1 MNLTN
6 ILFDKSGLTEHSLS
20 MGGALGLWDIAANKI
35 ARIPIYIIFLKQ
47 VQDKDLQRF
56 INATINIVQ
65 KEIAKIQKVFKEK
78 GFDYPSEPNWERK
91 LKDESPFVISASIL
105 NDEEISNALKEIIRG
120 ILGLETEAL
129 RNSTVP
135 EIRDLVY
142 ELLKDDNEVFSS
154 LLRLQ
159 KEKNWISLTPVI
171 LPQQ

>member
-6 ILFDKSGLTEHSLS
+6 ILFDKSGLPEHSLS
-20 MGGALGLWDIAANKI
+20 TGGALGLWDIASNKI

-47 VQDKDLQRF
+47 VKDKDLHKF
-56 INATINIVQ
+56 INSTINIVQ

-78 GFDYPSEPNWERK
+78 GFAYPSEPNWERK
-91 LKDESPFVISASIL
+91 LKDKSPFIVSSSIL

-129 RNSTVP
+129 RNSTNP
-135 EIRDLVY
+135 EIRDLIY
-142 ELLKDDNEVFSS
+142 ELLKDDNEIFSS
-154 LLRLQ
+154 LLKLQ
-159 KEKNWISLTPVI
+159 KEKNWISSVPAV